1 MVFSNVIL
9 QIRQLNCSKSFNNFF
24 TIHWFKDQ
32 WEIAQEKRKSDLEKK
47 YQENVAEFGLGH
59 RTASEVLNQKQF
71 NIQIGFFFHITDND
85 DVFNEEI
92 EMI

>member
-9 QIRQLNCSKSFNNFF
+9 QIRQLICSESSQVF
-24 TIHWFKDQ
+24 TIHWIKDQ
-32 WEIAQEKRKSDLEKK
+32 WEIAQEKRKLDLEKK

-71 NIQIGFFFHITDND
+71 NIQIGFFFHITDNG